1 MYKYLFSNNNN
12 KLIIYNYF
20 QIVLNHSSSL
30 STNTPQVQVQEKKE
44 EVLGENIQEDQENIE
59 EIDISQIYNS
69 NLGDFEYDLCQEK
82 EKEKKKQVNTQIE
95 IYDIYDDTNISL
107 DELNPMKNQE

>member
-12 KLIIYNYF
+12 KPIIYNSF
-20 QIVLNHSSSL
+20 QIVLNHSSYL
-30 STNTPQVQVQEKKE
+30 STN
-44 EVLGENIQEDQENIE
+44 IQENIIENNPPANILENKE
-59 EIDISQIYNS
+59 EKELDITEIYNS

-82 EKEKKKQVNTQIE
+82 QKEKQKEKQAKIE
-95 IYDIYDDTNISL
+95 IYDIYENNIPL

>member
-12 KLIIYNYF
+12 KPIIYNSF

-30 STNTPQVQVQEKKE
+30 STN
-44 EVLGENIQEDQENIE
+44 IQENIIENNPPANILENKE
-59 EIDISQIYNS
+59 EKELDITEIYNS

-82 EKEKKKQVNTQIE
+82 QKEKQKEKQAKIE
-95 IYDIYDDTNISL
+95 IYDIYENNIPL

>member
-12 KLIIYNYF
+12 KPIIYNSF

-30 STNTPQVQVQEKKE
+30 STNIQENSLIENNPPANILENKE
-44 EVLGENIQEDQENIE
+44 EKEL
-59 EIDISQIYNS
+59 DITEIYNS

-82 EKEKKKQVNTQIE
+82 QKEKQKEKQAKIE
-95 IYDIYDDTNISL
+95 IYDIYENNIPL
-107 DELNPMKNQE
+107 DEINPMKNQE